1 MADWQFRC
9 YLVRPD
15 LDVLDEWRAARDG
28 DDALIAKLDTR
39 LRFLKQQPRDRWTRP
54 SFDTLSDDCAG
65 LGEVR
70 FEYKNVQYRPLGFA
84 SGKMEFTFVFVA
96 TEKGGK
102 FVPKNACKVALER
115 KAEVEADRSKAR
127 DCDPD

>member
-9 YLVRPD
+9 YLVGQD
-15 LDVLDEWRAARDG
+15 LDVLDEWRNANAA

-39 LRFLKQQPRDRWTRP
+39 LRFLRQQPRDRWVRP
-54 SFDTLSDDCAG
+54 NFDTLGNDCSG

-96 TEKGGK
+96 IEKGGK
-102 FVPKNACKVALER
+102 FVPKNTCKVAQER